1 MRCTRQCA
9 ADGRRCAYVAQ
20 AMEKKEA
27 QFNEVLAAS
36 NIDPTMLGNITRKL
50 DDVMEQ
56 KNKMVKGLQVRPAP
70 AHALVVAPRPID
82 RPLACST
89 SWRA

>member
-1 MRCTRQCA
+1 
-9 ADGRRCAYVAQ
+9 
-20 AMEKKEA
+20 MEKKEA

-70 AHALVVAPRPID
+70 PTPTRWWLRRGPSIGH
-82 RPLACST
+82 S
-89 SWRA
+89 RAVRAGARD